1 MSNAALGQ
9 AHREIQADK
18 KLPSDVRKADPF
30 DAIVAVAKLKNTK
43 HGNTILTSLGRFI
56 NDETISHVNG
66 PDYLDIWLT
75 KPVDSAQGYL
85 AIVASPL
92 KKQSGYTAQSVTNVT
107 IDIVSEL
114 ANDYRL
120 NSRGIPYHTCR
131 SG

>member
-1 MSNAALGQ
+1 MSNAALSQ

-43 HGNTILTSLGRFI
+43 HGNAILTSLGRFI

-66 PDYLDIWLT
+66 PNYLDIWFT
-75 KPVDSAQGYL
+75 KPVDSAQGDP

-92 KKQSGYTAQSVTNVT
+92 KKQSGYTAQSFTNVT
-107 IDIVSEL
+107 IDIISKF

-120 NSRGIPYHTCR
+120 DSRGIPYHTCR